1 MNKNMKKISGWILL
15 LLALAL
21 FILQMGFLFLHAKF
35 QVEYSDNRLFY
46 LINIFSIIFLGLSIF
61 FLVPAAKK
69 WKLAVGMVMAA
80 VLIANGMLLFADL
93 RKTKNIVSLSPNFK
107 HVFSIKQNKKTGEAT
122 YYRTYYHLLALP
134 KETLPYQTSGNF
146 KVKWITN
153 DAAAVTYQ
161 AADKTIHQYIG
172 TYGDRGRGASYY
184 YVGPSIYGRWSGENA
199 EVISNQEG
207 IKVLQNG
214 KVDAFSWDQTVQFGT
229 LAVVLVNDGEAVWA
243 ISLNENFSVQSDS
256 SAPPSGDISLYKAT
270 MKKNKPVKLT
280 YAGSE

>member
-15 LLALAL
+15 LLAVGL
-21 FILQMGFLFLHAKF
+21 FLLQMGFLFLHAKF

-46 LINIFSIIFLGLSIF
+46 LINIFSLVCLGLSIL

-69 WKLAVGMVMAA
+69 WEMAVGIAVAA
-80 VLIANGMLLFADL
+80 VLIANGMLLVADL

-146 KVKWITN
+146 KVKWIAN
-153 DAAAVTYQ
+153 DAVAVTYQ

-172 TYGDRGRGASYY
+172 TYGDRGRGGSYY

-199 EVISNQEG
+199 EVISNEEG

-229 LAVVLVNDGEAVWA
+229 LAVVLVNDGESVWT

-256 SAPPSGDISLYKAT
+256 SAPPRGDISLYKAT

-280 YAGSE
+280 YAGSV